1 MLLSLCFM
9 LQSLVFP
16 WTTNADYEMSPV
28 EKLNTKINSSKYDE
42 INPVISKDGLT
53 IYFTRVG
60 HPDFNR
66 TLMDENLDLSTSLSF
81 NDYQNELSN
90 IYQTLSGKKVNSVT
104 DNAFNQDVW
113 VATWSNGDFNNIQ
126 HPDYPL
132 NSALPNSVCSL
143 TPNNNELIVINEFYK
158 DGSMY
163 KGFSTIKHVGDNNWQ
178 FPRPLFIYDYYS
190 LSPDVNLTM
199 SEDGRVIIMSLNRQS
214 SLGSNDLYVSFK
226 VDDNLFTSPLPL
238 SSKINSIYRE
248 TTPFISRDGQFIYFS
263 SNKPDGYGGND
274 IYVARRL
281 DDTWQNWSEPSLLPA
296 PINSVYDDSQPFVNE
311 FTGYIYFTSKRDG
324 TSDIFRSAFHPM
336 KENERKKTL
345 IIRVVNSLTGQP
357 INGEVVYGK
366 LSDGFYTQTLNTI
379 DGTIYYSFTDE
390 DDIMIKAKKSGYTGV
405 NKDIR
410 LSELY
415 KDEITMQEITL
426 YLEPKDKEEKFT
438 LNNIYFIQ
446 STAIIKDES
455 YESLDLITQ
464 VLNKNAALKMKISG
478 HTDNVG
484 EEQSLIQLSL
494 ERATAIK
501 DYLVKKGGIDPKR
514 IIAEGKGRSEPLN
527 DNSTEE
533 KKSKNR
539 RVEFTVYK

>member
-1 MLLSLCFM
+1 MLLSFCII
-9 LQSLVFP
+9 LQSLIFP
-16 WTTNADYEMSPV
+16 WNSNPDYKMSPV
-28 EKLNTKINSSKYDE
+28 EKLNSKVNSTQYDE
-42 INPVISKDGLT
+42 INPVVSKDGLS
-53 IYFTRVG
+53 IYYTRVG

-81 NDYQNELSN
+81 VEYQKELTN
-90 IYQTLSGKKVNSVT
+90 IFQSLSGKKVGDVAQ
-104 DNAFNQDVW
+104 NAFNQDIW
-113 VATWSNGDFNNIQ
+113 VARWNNGDFNNIE

-132 NSALPNSVCSL
+132 NGALPNSVCSL
-143 TPNNNELIVINEFYK
+143 TPNHQELIVINEFYK

-163 KGFSTIKHVGDNNWQ
+163 KGFSTIKYLGNDNWQ

-199 SEDGRVIIMSLNRQS
+199 SEDGQIIIMSLNRQS
-214 SLGSNDLYVSFK
+214 SKGSNDLYVSMK
-226 VDDNLFTSPLPL
+226 VSDNLYSSPLPL
-238 SSKINSIYRE
+238 SDKINTSYRE
-248 TTPFISRDGQFIYFS
+248 TTPFISRDGQFLYFS
-263 SNKPDGYGGND
+263 STRPDGYGGND

-324 TSDIFRSAFHPM
+324 TSDIFRSSFHPV

-345 IIRVVNSLTGQP
+345 IVHVVNSLTGQP
-357 INGEVVYGK
+357 IDAEVVYGK
-366 LSDGFYTQTLNTI
+366 QTDGFYTKTLNTT
-379 DGTIYYSFTDE
+379 DGSVYYSFSE
-390 DDIMIKAKKSGYTGV
+390 EEDIMMKAKKAGYSGE
-405 NKDIR
+405 NKD
-410 LSELY
+410 LNLAELY
-415 KDEITMQEITL
+415 KDEVTMQEITL
-426 YLEPKDKEEKFT
+426 YLEPKNKEEKFT
-438 LNNIYFIQ
+438 LSSIYFIQ
-446 STAIIKDES
+446 STATIKDES
-455 YESLDLITQ
+455 YESLDMITN
-464 VLNKNAALKMKISG
+464 VLKKTPELKMKISG

-494 ERATAIK
+494 DRANAIK
-501 DYLVKKGGIDPKR
+501 DYLVKKGGIDAKR